1 MQWYSWVDSNH
12 RPPDPQ
18 LGCVVF
24 RRISCACKSLHNG
37 LNLLPFRR
45 RDDSRA
51 FHWGSHYF
59 RFLWPRSGPRMRA
72 SKHQKRLTDT
82 AINGLK
88 TPAKGKRT
96 RLMDTVVTNFGV
108 AITDKGNKS
117 YFLVA
122 RFPGGSPHA
131 THREIGT
138 VGNLSLADAREK
150 ARKWN
155 ALIAAGKDPL
165 REEERER
172 AAQMDKDSVTF
183 GAVAE
188 RFIANKL
195 SDERR
200 GHEVE
205 LTIRKDL
212 LPVWKSKPIL
222 DITDADVETVVR
234 EKMRLRWGTAR
245 SKNGKTYKRRVGG
258 KVTARNLYALIS
270 RLFNWAIGHAE
281 YRKIGLKLSPC
292 ATIQK
297 SFLIGESSA
306 PRDRA
311 LSDDELTA
319 IWRASQKLHTPFR
332 EIYRVLILTA
342 LRRREVASA
351 MHGEFDF
358 DAGTWTIPQSRMKGR
373 DSGRKAARAHL
384 VPLTPEIKELILT
397 ARQHGGTY
405 IFSTTDGSRPSHLG
419 GKVKATLD
427 ALMLQELREMAVER
441 GEKPPEEL
449 KRWTNHDIRRTVR
462 THLAQMKIE
471 ERVREAVLA
480 HRPPGITG
488 TYNVHEYEDEK
499 REALRMWSN
508 RLRSIVEPP
517 PHNVVVLHPSAAS

>member
-1 MQWYSWVDSNH
+1 MSFL
-12 RPPDPQ
+12 RP
-18 LGCVVF
+18 
-24 RRISCACKSLHNG
+24 
-37 LNLLPFRR
+37 
-45 RDDSRA
+45 DDSKA
-51 FHWGSHYF
+51 FHWGTHYF
-59 RFLWPRSGPRMRA
+59 RFLRPRSGPRMRT

-82 AINGLK
+82 AISGLK
-88 TPAKGKRT
+88 TPAKGTRT

-108 AITDKGNKS
+108 TVTDKGAKS

-131 THREIGT
+131 TRRELGT
-138 VGNLSLADAREK
+138 VGSLTLADARDR
-150 ARKWN
+150 ARRWN
-155 ALIAAGKDPL
+155 ALIALGKDPV

-172 AAQMDKDSVTF
+172 EAQIEKGAATF
-183 GAVAE
+183 GAIAE
-188 RFIANKL
+188 RFIADKL
-195 SDERR
+195 PDERN
-200 GHEVE
+200 GHDVE
-205 LTIRKDL
+205 LAIRRDL

-222 DITDADVETVVR
+222 DITDVDVETVIR
-234 EKMRLRWGTAR
+234 DKARSRWGSSR
-245 SKNGKTYKRRVGG
+245 RKDGKTYKRRVGG
-258 KVTARNLYALIS
+258 KVAARSLYALIA
-270 RLFNWAIGHAE
+270 RIFKWAIGHAE

-292 ATIQK
+292 VTIQK
-297 SFLIGESSA
+297 FTLLGESSA

-319 IWRASQKLHTPFR
+319 LWRATDKLHSPFH
-332 EIYRVLILTA
+332 EIYRTLTLTGLRKREATGA
-342 LRRREVASA
+342 LRA
-351 MHGEFDF
+351 EFDF
-358 DAGTWTIPQSRMKGR
+358 DAGTWTIPASRMKGR
-373 DSGRKAARAHL
+373 NAGRKAARAHL
-384 VPLTPEIKELILT
+384 VPLTPESEELVLT
-397 ARQHGGTY
+397 ARQHSGIY
-405 IFSTTDGSRPSHLG
+405 IFSTTDGKRPAHLG
-419 GKVKATLD
+419 AKIKATLD
-427 ALMLQELREMAVER
+427 ALMLEELRAMAVER